1 MKASKLVVRN
11 EIRVQTFGKLIQI
24 HVHELQDLFLHQ
36 PGEQVQKAIIAQ
48 GHHAWL
54 QT

>member
-11 EIRVQTFGKLIQI
+11 EIRLQTFGKLIQI
-24 HVHELQDLFLHQ
+24 HVSELQDLSVYQ